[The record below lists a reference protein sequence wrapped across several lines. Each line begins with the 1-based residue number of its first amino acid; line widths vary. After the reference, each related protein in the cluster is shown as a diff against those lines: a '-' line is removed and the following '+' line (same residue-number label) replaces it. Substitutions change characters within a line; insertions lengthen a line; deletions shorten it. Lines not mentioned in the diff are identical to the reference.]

1 MLNFHGITIPIAHD
15 LNIEISS
22 TYRINIS
29 PSIIILDPEGRVV
42 VTLPGEPDPDR
53 LIPGISRIILD
64 WQAGGMFTA
73 GRA

>member
-1 MLNFHGITIPIAHD
+1 MV
-15 LNIEISS
+15 
-22 TYRINIS
+22 
-29 PSIIILDPEGRVV
+29 ILDPEGRVV